1 MSAAGKYKAYWEQLK
16 RHKHLAV
23 KVYPSGVRT
32 LKKAIQKEKWEDDG
46 YKFLSSEAAYRY
58 RMHVSCRALEA
69 NEIMQD
75 ADKNKVLVEFKLF
88 LILKGTE
95 L

>member
-16 RHKHLAV
+16 NHKQLAV
-23 KVYPSGVRT
+23 KVYPSGVST
-32 LKKAIQKEKWEDDG
+32 LKRAIQKEKWKDDG

-58 RMHVSCRALEA
+58 RMHVSCRPLEP
-69 NEIMQD
+69 NEIMHND
-75 ADKNKVLVEFKLF
+75 DKNKVLVEFRLF